1 MVSHAIDKHIYI
13 KSFSF
18 DYYDSFCVS
27 VLNKN
32 MIRSYFYRV
41 PGALCGEPQVS
52 FYLEWFAY
60 ILVDVCHR
68 TSMIGSFYVF
78 V

>member
-1 MVSHAIDKHIYI
+1 MVSHTIDKHIYI
-13 KSFSF
+13 KAFLSTITIV
-18 DYYDSFCVS
+18 CVS

-41 PGALCGEPQVS
+41 SGALCGEPQVR

-60 ILVDVCHR
+60 ILVDVCDR